1 MSNPLADSLAIPE
14 LKKRVVVT
22 LLLLAVYRIG
32 CQIPTPGVNPA
43 AMEALMR
50 NQQGGV
56 LGVLNLFTG
65 GALGQ
70 FSVFALGIMPYI
82 STSIILQLLTEVMPQ
97 LKQLKNEGEAGR
109 RKITQY
115 TRYGTVALALFQSI
129 MMTKVLRAIAAS
141 TPAAGGLILHDTWAW
156 SAMAALTLTTGT
168 LFVMWLGEQ
177 ITEFGIGNGMS
188 LIIFVGIISRLPRE
202 IFGVYQS
209 YDAGNVNL
217 FEVIF
222 FLAVMVA
229 LVALTVVSQ
238 LAYRKVNVQYAQRQ
252 MGRRVMGG
260 GTTVL
265 PLKIDYSGVIA
276 VIFASSLLVFPL
288 QLVQYL
294 KNSALVGK
302 QDRLLDV
309 YDVAE
314 RWLSH
319 GHPFYVLLYSALT
332 IFFCFFYT
340 AMVFNTDD
348 VADNMKKYG
357 GFIPGL
363 RPGKATADHLARILD
378 RITLG
383 GALLVVVIAV
393 VPDMLARYMGIGW
406 YFGGTTFLI
415 VVGVALDTMRQ
426 IEAHLLM
433 RHYDGFVKDQKLRGR
448 FG

>member
-1 MSNPLADSLAIPE
+1 MSNPLTDSLAIPE
-14 LKKRVVVT
+14 LKKRLTVT
-22 LLLLAVYRIG
+22 FLLLVVYRIG
-32 CQIPTPGVNPA
+32 CQVPTPGVNPA
-43 AMEALMR
+43 AMAALMQ

-70 FSVFALGIMPYI
+70 FSIFALGIMPYI

-115 TRYGTVALALFQSI
+115 TRYGTVALALFQSV

-141 TPAAGGLILHDTWAW
+141 SAASSSLILHDTAGWT
-156 SAMAALTLTTGT
+156 MVAALTLTTGT

-188 LIIFVGIISRLPRE
+188 LIIFVGIVSRLPRE
-202 IFGVYQS
+202 VFSVYQA
-209 YDAGNVNL
+209 YDAGNVSL
-217 FEVIF
+217 FGIVF
-222 FLAVMVA
+222 FLAVMAA

-238 LAYRKVNVQYAQRQ
+238 LAYRKVSVQYAQRQ
-252 MGRRVMGG
+252 MGRKMMGG

-276 VIFASSLLVFPL
+276 VIFASSLLVFP
-288 QLVQYL
+288 VQIVGYL
-294 KNSALVGK
+294 KSSAWLGK
-302 QDRLLDV
+302 QDGLRNF
-309 YDVAE
+309 YEGAE

-319 GHPFYVLLYSALT
+319 GHPFYVLLYASLT

-363 RPGKATADHLARILD
+363 RPGKATADYLARILD

-393 VPDMLARYMGIGW
+393 VPDVMARTMGIGW

-433 RHYDGFVKDQKLRGR
+433 RHYDGFMKDQKIRGR